1 MGSPNINDIVP
12 AMLKHE
18 SDMTLLDVPDVL
30 LALEI
35 WPGQIRVIGP
45 ISGEQRMAAGFRKD
59 SPELRAAFNSFLT
72 QIKQDGTYM
81 KLVKKYFRAA
91 PRYLPEFFKDLPSG
105 KK

>member
-1 MGSPNINDIVP
+1 
-12 AMLKHE
+12 MLKRE

>member
-1 MGSPNINDIVP
+1 MSSTTSSRPDPGHWPHLGRTAHGSR
-12 AMLKHE
+12 L
-18 SDMTLLDVPDVL
+18 
-30 LALEI
+30 
-35 WPGQIRVIGP
+35 Q
-45 ISGEQRMAAGFRKD
+45 QGF
-59 SPELRAAFNSFLT
+59 PELRAAFNSFLT